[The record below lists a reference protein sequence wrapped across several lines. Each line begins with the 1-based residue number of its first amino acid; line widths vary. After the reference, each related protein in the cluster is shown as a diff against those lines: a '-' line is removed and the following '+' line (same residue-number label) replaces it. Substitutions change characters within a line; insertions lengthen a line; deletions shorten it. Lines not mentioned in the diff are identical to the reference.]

1 MIAGLFAET
10 LRDKLM
16 SIHWV
21 DRYGGLTQL
30 VMNDIVKVPV
40 SESENLN
47 ECFDNNHY
55 KELIPE
61 GSKEGIVYI
70 EEVTD
75 EDIKKGTHGLYS
87 YGQRL
92 RLVAWINLKAAG
104 YVEYDVKP
112 FWSIY
117 QTLLNE
123 AAPVHLLE
131 GIKIQNITNVK
142 RLKKD
147 DVINNVFGRYKYQN
161 DLYALCS
168 YPFGVFAME
177 FDLIGLINPGVDS
190 SCLPGTEGPA
200 ETPED
205 ETE

>member
-30 VMNDIVKVPV
+30 VKNDIVKVPV

-47 ECFDNNHY
+47 ECFDNHHY

-61 GSKEGIVYI
+61 GSKNGIVYI
-70 EEVTD
+70 EEVND
-75 EDIKKGTHGLYS
+75 EDIKKSTHGLYS
-87 YGQRL
+87 YNQRL

-104 YVEYDVKP
+104 YIEYDVKP

-117 QTLLNE
+117 QTLLND
-123 AAPVHLLE
+123 AAPVQLLD

-147 DVINNVFGRYKYQN
+147 DVINSVFGRYKYQN

-177 FDLIGLINPGVDS
+177 FDLVGLINPGIND
-190 SCLPGTEGPA
+190 SCLPVTEAPTE
-200 ETPED
+200 ETT
-205 ETE
+205 TE